1 MKRKIQTI
9 TTLIIAAITL
19 CGTPLKTQAAEA
31 ARQVFWTDGNS
42 QVSYSVNAK
51 TSDVVKIAL
60 QLFAHDMQTITGR
73 AAKEKANAPLQI
85 FQMDQLSNKE
95 FAILEKYNLPIHHFI
110 TKKESFYIAT
120 RNGKLIVV
128 GSDARGTAYGILEL
142 SRMAGV
148 SPWTDWNDSKPR
160 KQSTIGTQQG
170 YESLQ
175 IPDTEYRGL
184 ALNSSRWM
192 SSRNFS
198 SIARLMLRLRA
209 NTLWQES
216 SHHEVLYDKA
226 VTDSFDIIIGSGHKV
241 LQTQG
246 KKHKKHKHTISDIKI
261 LWSNPQLWLRSSA
274 PGVIVQEMSTK
285 HEACIANVYD
295 PKSAAY
301 QLQLVMDMAWNRK
314 SVSASTLT
322 KHLQSWLSSQLGSN
336 LGRHLLPIMKE
347 YYRLTS
353 IRQPEYMIMPF
364 GNMEFHSGEFGNEL
378 ERYLYAYDQ
387 LKAKVTGTER
397 SVPNELSDT
406 YFQLVKYPVFSA
418 ALIAE
423 KELEAQEA
431 RHIARPGL
439 FDKDDEAKA
448 AAALSLDAYQQL
460 KTLVQH
466 YCSIGKGKWRNIIDP
481 NDGALQMPQLPGR
494 LSNEQISQYKQEAF
508 DRETDLR
515 PLRAMSNDIITKN
528 AYEWNSTSGKQP
540 ATLLPLSG
548 HSNQCVLLPKESTLH
563 YTFSILKGGD
573 ARFTLASLPDYAG
586 NKGNQQVSIRIDQGE
601 PVVISLHDDYNSSL
615 WKSDIWRGQTL
626 KSIFITLEK
635 GDHTIDITAL
645 DDSVILD
652 QWVLDFDV
660 DREYYAIPTVNKM

>member
-9 TTLIIAAITL
+9 TTIIIAAITL
-19 CGTPLKTQAAEA
+19 CGTPLKTQAAET

-42 QVSYSVNAK
+42 QVCYSVNAK

-60 QLFAHDMQTITGR
+60 QLFAHDMQTVTGR
-73 AAKEKANAPLQI
+73 TAKEKANAPLQI

-120 RNGKLIVV
+120 RNSKLVVV

-148 SPWTDWNDSKPR
+148 SPWTDWNDGKPH

-209 NTLWQES
+209 NTLWQEN

-226 VTDSFDIIIGSGHKV
+226 VADSFDIIIGSGHKV
-241 LQTQG
+241 LQAQC

-261 LWSNPQLWLRSSA
+261 LWNNPQLWLRSSA
-274 PGVIVQEMSTK
+274 PGVIVQEMSMK

-322 KHLQSWLSSQLGSN
+322 KHLQSWLSSQLDSN

-387 LKAKVTGTER
+387 LKAKVAGIER
-397 SVPNELSDT
+397 SVPKELSDT

-448 AAALSLDAYQQL
+448 AAALSLNAYQQL
-460 KTLVQH
+460 KALVQH

-494 LSNEQISQYKQEAF
+494 LSNEEISQYKQEAF

-515 PLRAMSNDIITKN
+515 PLRAMSNDIIAKN

-540 ATLLPLSG
+540 VTLIPLSG

-573 ARFTLASLPDYAG
+573 ARFTLASQPDYSG

-601 PVVISLHDDYNSSL
+601 PVVISLHDDYNSSS

-626 KSIFITLEK
+626 KSIFITLDK

>member
-1 MKRKIQTI
+1 MCNFARMKRKIQTI

-19 CGTPLKTQAAEA
+19 CGTPLKTQAASA

-148 SPWTDWNDSKPR
+148 SPWTDWNDAKPH

-198 SIARLMLRLRA
+198 SIA
-209 NTLWQES
+209 
-216 SHHEVLYDKA
+216 
-226 VTDSFDIIIGSGHKV
+226 
-241 LQTQG
+241 
-246 KKHKKHKHTISDIKI
+246 
-261 LWSNPQLWLRSSA
+261 

-301 QLQLVMDMAWNRK
+301 QLQLVMDMAWNHK

-387 LKAKVTGTER
+387 LKAKVTGIER

-515 PLRAMSNDIITKN
+515 PLRAMSNDIIAKN

>member
-1 MKRKIQTI
+1 MKRKKQTI

-19 CGTPLKTQAAEA
+19 CGTPLKTQAASA
-31 ARQVFWTDGNS
+31 VQQVYWTDGNS
-42 QVSYSVNAK
+42 QVYYSVNAK

-60 QLFAHDMQTITGR
+60 QLFAHDMQSVTGR

-95 FAILEKYNLPIHHFI
+95 FAVLEKLNLPIHHFI
-110 TKKESFYIAT
+110 TKKEAFYIAA

-148 SPWTDWNDSKPR
+148 SPWSDWNDAKPR
-160 KQSTIGTQQG
+160 KLSTIGTRQG
-170 YESLQ
+170 FESLQ

-192 SSRNFS
+192 SNRNAS

-209 NTLWQES
+209 NTLWQENT
-216 SHHEVLYDKA
+216 HHEVLYDKA
-226 VTDSFDIIIGSGHKV
+226 VADSFDIIIGTGHKL
-241 LQTQG
+241 LQAQG
-246 KKHKKHKHTISDIKI
+246 KKHKKHKHTVSDIKI

-274 PGVIVQEMSTK
+274 PGTIMQEMSEK
-285 HEACIANVYD
+285 HEACIANVYA
-295 PKSAAY
+295 PLSAAY
-301 QLQLVMDMAWNRK
+301 QLQLVMDLAWNRN
-314 SVSASTLT
+314 SISASTLT

-336 LGRHLLPIMKE
+336 LGHQLLPIMKE

-353 IRQPEYMIMPF
+353 IRQPEYMMMPF

-387 LKAKVTGTER
+387 LKAKVAGIER
-397 SVPNELSDT
+397 SVPKELSDT

-418 ALIAE
+418 ALVAE

-448 AAALSLDAYQQL
+448 AAALSLNAYQQL
-460 KTLVQH
+460 KALVQH
-466 YCSIGKGKWRNIIDP
+466 YRTTGNGKWRNIIDP

-494 LSNEQISQYKQEAF
+494 LSNEEISRYKQEAF

-515 PLRAMSNDIITKN
+515 PLRAMSNDIIAKN
-528 AYEWNSTSGKQP
+528 ACEWNSTSGTQS
-540 ATLLPLSG
+540 ATLIPLAG
-548 HSNQCVLLPKESTLH
+548 HSNQCVSLPKGSTLH
-563 YTFSILKGGD
+563 YTFSVLKGGD
-573 ARFTLASLPDYAG
+573 ARFTLASLPDYSG

-601 PVVISLHDDYNSSL
+601 PVVISLHDAYNSSA
-615 WKSDIWRGQTL
+615 WKSDVWRGQTL
-626 KSIFITLEK
+626 KNIFITLEK

-645 DDSVILD
+645 DDSVVLD

-660 DREYYAIPTVNKM
+660 DREYYVIPTDNNM

>member
-73 AAKEKANAPLQI
+73 TAKEKANAPLQI

-120 RNGKLIVV
+120 RNGKLIVA

-148 SPWTDWNDSKPR
+148 SPWTDWNDGKPH

-198 SIARLMLRLRA
+198 SIVRLMLRLRA

-226 VTDSFDIIIGSGHKV
+226 VADSFDIIIGSGHKV
-241 LQTQG
+241 LQAQG
-246 KKHKKHKHTISDIKI
+246 KKHKKHKHTVSDIKI

-322 KHLQSWLSSQLGSN
+322 KHLQSWLSSQLDSN

-387 LKAKVTGTER
+387 LKAKVAGIER

-460 KTLVQH
+460 KALVQH

-515 PLRAMSNDIITKN
+515 PLRAMSNDIIAKN

-540 ATLLPLSG
+540 VTLLPLSG

-573 ARFTLASLPDYAG
+573 ARFTLASLPDYSG

-601 PVVISLHDDYNSSL
+601 PVVISLHDDYNSSS

-635 GDHTIDITAL
+635 GDHTIDITSL